1 MALSCKMNV
10 NECKFLFFDALTLA
24 KNLILKMKYRVLL
37 LPPLAA
43 LIIFFTVYASSRDD
57 EKMPGEDRYQTALRM
72 IGHQL
77 LLSAGDTRSRVLPI
91 KQLPGN
97 KFEVHFENQLTLQP
111 DSIFRIVSETAR
123 RSLLP
128 DDYTA
133 DVVECTNNGVVY
145 SFVMSHID
153 SNIIVPCIGR
163 TLREGCYY
171 IAISFASSTPSIP
184 GEAWIGAIALLSLS
198 GWQIYSYLKK
208 KRHTNN
214 EEEKAPVPKKNII
227 SFGNFLFHADE
238 RYLEI
243 DHERIDLT
251 DKESKLLHLLALSLN
266 RTLDRDKLQ
275 KEVWENEGVIVTRSL
290 DVFISRLR
298 KKLEKDPNLRLTN
311 VHGKGYK
318 LEIDS

>member
-1 MALSCKMNV
+1 M
-10 NECKFLFFDALTLA
+10 FFIVLTPA

-43 LIIFFTVYASSRDD
+43 LIIFFTVYASSKEDK
-57 EKMPGEDRYQTALRM
+57 EMPEETRYHTALRL

-77 LLSAGDTRSRVLPI
+77 LLSAGDTRSRVLPV

-97 KFEVHFENQLTLQP
+97 KFQVHFENPVSLQP
-111 DSIFRIVSETAR
+111 DSIFRIISQTAR
-123 RSLLP
+123 LSSLP

-133 DVVECTNNGVVY
+133 EVVECTNYGIVY

-163 TLREGCYY
+163 TLPRGCYY
-171 IAISFASSTPSIP
+171 IAINFASSKPIIP
-184 GEAWIGAIALLSLS
+184 GKAWIGAIVLLSLS
-198 GWQIYSYLKK
+198 AWPLYSYLTK
-208 KRHTNN
+208 KRNTNI
-214 EEEKAPVPKKNII
+214 EEEQAPVSQNAI
-227 SFGNFLFHADE
+227 SIGNFLLHTDQ
-238 RYLEI
+238 RYLEM
-243 DHERIDLT
+243 DRERIDLT
-251 DKESKLLHLLALSLN
+251 DKESKLLHILASSPN
-266 RTLDRDKLQ
+266 STLDRDKLQ

-298 KKLEKDPNLRLTN
+298 KKLEKDPSVRLTN

-318 LEIDS
+318 LETGT

>member
-1 MALSCKMNV
+1 
-10 NECKFLFFDALTLA
+10 
-24 KNLILKMKYRVLL
+24 MKYRVLL

-43 LIIFFTVYASSRDD
+43 LIIFFTVYASSKDD
-57 EKMPGEDRYQTALRM
+57 EKMPGQTRYHTALRM

-77 LLSAGDTRSRVLPI
+77 LLSAGDTRSRVLPV

-97 KFEVHFENQLTLQP
+97 KFEVHFENPLSLQP
-111 DSIFRIVSETAR
+111 DSIFRIISETAR
-123 RSLLP
+123 QSSLP

-133 DVVECTNNGVVY
+133 DVMECTNNGIVY
-145 SFVMSHID
+145 SFVMSHIN

-163 TLREGCYY
+163 TLPRGCYY

-184 GEAWIGAIALLSLS
+184 GKAWIGAIAILSLS
-198 GWQIYSYLKK
+198 AWPLYSYLKK
-208 KRHTNN
+208 KRHTNS
-214 EEEKAPVPKKNII
+214 EEEKAPVSKNGI
-227 SFGNFLFHADE
+227 SIGNFLFHADE

-243 DHERIDLT
+243 DTERIDLT
-251 DKESKLLHLLALSLN
+251 DKESKLLHLLALSPN

-298 KKLEKDPNLRLTN
+298 KKMEKDPNVRLVN

-318 LEIDS
+318 LETDS